1 MSRLPQPGSDD
12 GTWGAIL
19 NDYLSVA
26 HAADGALKQSALTAA
41 GVQQTSEKGQANG
54 YASLD
59 GGGRVPASQI
69 PLGLGVGDYIGVYAN
84 NVPVD
89 PDTFPAVVWDGM
101 TTSNGTSLTFDSG
114 NAQFVQIAEAGVY
127 SITLTTS
134 WADQS
139 IPGTRTARIFTECM
153 FLVTDQRPST
163 NDAANQTIQNVT
175 TTLYLQPGDDI
186 SISINQ
192 TNASSTQLTP
202 YVQMLVTRC
211 A

>member
-12 GTWGAIL
+12 GTWGTIL

-26 HAADGALKQSALTAA
+26 HASDGSLKSAALIAA
-41 GVQQTSEKGQANG
+41 GAQQTSQKGQANG

-59 GGGRVPASQI
+59 NTGKVPVSQI

-84 NVPVD
+84 GFPVD
-89 PDTFPAVVWDGM
+89 AGMFPTVAWDS
-101 TTSNGTSLTFDSG
+101 TTTVNGSSLVFDSG
-114 NAQFVQIAEAGVY
+114 FADRVQIAEAGVY
-127 SITLTTS
+127 SITVTTE
-134 WADQS
+134 WADQAV
-139 IPGTRTARIFTECM
+139 PGTRTVRIFTECM

-163 NDAANQTIQNVT
+163 NDVDNETIQNVT

-192 TNASSTQLTP
+192 TNASSVQLTP
-202 YVQMLVTRC
+202 YIRMLVTRC